1 MVLLAISAC
10 TVPSATPTATV
21 QLIPTQTPPP
31 PTATSAPMAMKVN
44 GEGVWLEEYQASL
57 SQLTKASQEEGLNY
71 TNEQMRQMVLDD
83 LIAQTLLA
91 QQAYRDGFTLDQAVL
106 DSRIN
111 DLASKMGG
119 MDKLDAWR
127 MDNGYSPQGF
137 RQALS
142 KSMAVAYET
151 SVLAN
156 KVGTAAEQVHA
167 RQIRVSTEQ
176 TANYVIAQLAGGV
189 DFATLAYQYDPL
201 TGGDLGWFPRG
212 YLTQPVI
219 EEAAFALQVGEYS
232 GVIKTELGYHIV
244 YVIERDA
251 AHPLSD
257 DARNVLQHLALENWV
272 KEQRTAAVIEI
283 LVP

>member
-1 MVLLAISAC
+1 
-10 TVPSATPTATV
+10 
-21 QLIPTQTPPP
+21 
-31 PTATSAPMAMKVN
+31 
-44 GEGVWLEEYQASL
+44 
-57 SQLTKASQEEGLNY
+57 
-71 TNEQMRQMVLDD
+71 
-83 LIAQTLLA
+83 
-91 QQAYRDGFTLDQAVL
+91 
-106 DSRIN
+106 
-111 DLASKMGG
+111 
-119 MDKLDAWR
+119 
-127 MDNGYSPQGF
+127 
-137 RQALS
+137 
-142 KSMAVAYET
+142 
-151 SVLAN
+151 
-156 KVGTAAEQVHA
+156 VHA